1 MFNAFGELGYDTV
14 DPNTD
19 RQIGVTSCPSVI
31 KGNERQ
37 STATAF
43 LSPEVRKRPNLNIS
57 TLSYV
62 TKIVI
67 DNVTKTAVGVE
78 FIKNQTKYVANA
90 GKEVIISGKYK

>member
-1 MFNAFGELGYDTV
+1 M

-19 RQIGVTSCPSVI
+19 RQIGVASCPSAI

-43 LSPEVRKRPNLNIS
+43 LSPEVRKRRNLKIS
-57 TLSYV
+57 LHSFV

-78 FIKNQTKYVANA
+78 FIKNRRKYVATA
-90 GKEVIISGKYK
+90 RKEVIISGRYECVYVLRCHYLS